1 MAFEPSEG
9 LYAGLS
15 FVSTADLNSAKSDE
29 SKFKEL
35 YFVALENLKSN
46 KVLDAAGNAT
56 KNGMIKIIDLDTSSK
71 KPQDIYGDLAASISA
86 VLGTRSKLRKDKV
99 PSKVYLTGNKWHPDV
114 EPFKVN
120 AFGMADYNSSDVIL
134 KLNGNDF
141 VGISLKK
148 KPKVNAASPTLI
160 NNAFSAYID
169 GPKFKATRDKLNDHR
184 IKFFAGVIKE
194 ACGPGGPLERF
205 AVADGSKSISSLN
218 PNNIADAKTLWN
230 IKVIRNK
237 GGGKTQKI
245 PLINLKSESELA
257 DKNGLIKKTGSE
269 PSQVSFRDFVNK
281 KLQSTGGK
289 LNPLYQGFLN
299 IMNQDDVKDNLG
311 DILLTRVLKLGLM
324 ETFTLDFWD
333 KYEFGFY
340 LTEGVGTVDKNLSP
354 NVGSANVLDV
364 HSIMIAMANLSKEET
379 KMVLDKQKTLS
390 KNAAKVFFTLSKGKT
405 PILEIELRYKG
416 DFAAFPQFFA
426 GITPEFKKM
435 IKEGDTGI

>member
-15 FVSTADLNSAKSDE
+15 FVSTADLNAAKGDE
-29 SKFKEL
+29 DKFKEL

-114 EPFKVN
+114 EPFKVK
-120 AFGMADYNSSDVIL
+120 AFGMSDYNSSDVIL

-141 VGISLKK
+141 IGISLKK
-148 KPKVNAASPTLI
+148 KPKVNSASPTLI
-160 NNAFSAYID
+160 NNAFSAYIE
-169 GPKFKATRDKLNDHR
+169 GPKFKKTRDKLNDHR

-205 AVADGSKSISSLN
+205 AVSGGKNISRMN
-218 PNNIADAKTLWN
+218 PNNMTDAKELWN
-230 IKVIRNK
+230 MKVIRDK

-245 PLINLKSESELA
+245 PLINLKSEA
-257 DKNGLIKKTGSE
+257 DLKDPNGLIKKSGAD

-281 KLQSTGGK
+281 KLQSSGGK
-289 LNPLYQGFLN
+289 LNPLYQGFLE
-299 IMNQDDVKDNLG
+299 IMNQDDVKENLA
-311 DILLTRVLKLGLM
+311 DVLLTRVLKTGLM
-324 ETFTLDFWD
+324 DTLNTWD

-340 LTEGVGTVDKNLSP
+340 LTEGIGTVDKNLSP

-426 GITPEFKKM
+426 GITPEFKEL
-435 IKEGDTGI
+435 IKKGDIGI

>member
-15 FVSTADLNSAKSDE
+15 FVPTADLNAAKNDTD
-29 SKFKEL
+29 KFKQL
-35 YFVALENLKSN
+35 YFIALENLKSN

-71 KPQDIYGDLAASISA
+71 SPQDIYGDLAASISA
-86 VLGTRSKLRKDKV
+86 VLGTRQKLKKDKI

-114 EPFKVN
+114 EPFKVK
-120 AFGMADYNSSDVIL
+120 AFGMSDYNSSDVIL

-148 KPKVNAASPTLI
+148 KPKANSASPTLI
-160 NNAFSAYID
+160 NNAFSAYIE
-169 GPKFKATRDKLNDHR
+169 GPQFKSTRDKLNEHR

-205 AVADGSKSISSLN
+205 ALSGNKNISSLN
-218 PNNIADAKTLWN
+218 PNNKADAKALWDMR
-230 IKVIRNK
+230 VIRK
-237 GGGKTQKI
+237 KDGKPI
-245 PLINLKSESELA
+245 PLINLKSESDLK
-257 DKNGLIKKTGSE
+257 DPNGLIKQSGND
-269 PSQVSFRDFVNK
+269 PSQESFRDFVNN
-281 KLQSTGGK
+281 KLQSTGNT
-289 LNPLYQGFLN
+289 LNPLYQGFLD
-299 IMNQDDVKDNLG
+299 IMNQEDVKDNLA
-311 DILLTRVLKLGLM
+311 DVLLTRVLKLNL
-324 ETFTLDFWD
+324 LDVLDTWD

-354 NVGSANVLDV
+354 NIGSANVLNV
-364 HSIMIAMANLSKEET
+364 HSIMIAMAKLSRQET

-390 KNAAKVFFTLSKGKT
+390 KNAAKVFFTLSKGDT
-405 PILEIELRYKG
+405 PILDIELRYKG

-426 GITPEFKKM
+426 GITPEFKELIKM
-435 IKEGDTGI
+435 GDTGI

>member
-15 FVSTADLNSAKSDE
+15 FVSTADLTEAKSSDD
-29 SKFKEL
+29 KFKEL
-35 YFVALENLKSN
+35 YFVALENLKGD

-56 KNGMIKIIDLDTSSK
+56 KNGMIKIIDLDTSTK

-86 VLGTRSKLRKDKV
+86 VLGTRQKLRKDKI

-114 EPFKVN
+114 EPFKVK
-120 AFGMADYNSSDVIL
+120 AFGMSDYNSSDVIL

-148 KPKVNAASPTLI
+148 KPKAKSASPTLI
-160 NNAFSAYID
+160 NNAFSAYIE

-205 AVADGSKSISSLN
+205 ALAGNKKISSMN
-218 PNNIADAKTLWN
+218 PNNKADAKALWDMR
-230 IKVIRNK
+230 VIRK
-237 GGGKTQKI
+237 KDGKPT
-245 PLINLKSESELA
+245 PLINLKSESDLQ
-257 DKNGLIKKTGSE
+257 DPNGLIKQSGND

-281 KLQSTGGK
+281 KLQSTGEK
-289 LNPLYQGFLN
+289 LNPLYQGFLD
-299 IMNQDDVKDNLG
+299 IMNQDDVKDNLA
-311 DILLTRVLKLGLM
+311 DVLLTRVLKLNLLDVL
-324 ETFTLDFWD
+324 ETWD

-390 KNAAKVFFTLSKGKT
+390 KNAAKVFFTLSKGDT
-405 PILEIELRYKG
+405 PVLDIELRYKG
-416 DFAAFPQFFA
+416 DFSAFPQFFA
-426 GITPEFKKM
+426 GITPEFKEM
-435 IKEGDTGI
+435 IKEGDIGI

>member
-15 FVSTADLNSAKSDE
+15 FVSTADLQASRNDVD
-29 SKFKEL
+29 KFKEL
-35 YFVALENLKSN
+35 YFVALENLKSD
-46 KVLDAAGNAT
+46 KVLDAAGDAT
-56 KNGMIKIIDLDTSSK
+56 KNGMIRIIDLDTSSK

-99 PSKVYLTGNKWHPDV
+99 PSKVYLTGNQWHPDV
-114 EPFKVN
+114 EPFKVK
-120 AFGMADYNSSDVIL
+120 AFGMTDYNSSDVIL

-148 KPKVNAASPTLI
+148 KPKVNSASPTLI
-160 NNAFSAYID
+160 NNAFSAYIE
-169 GPKFKATRDKLNDHR
+169 GPKFASTRAKLNDHR

-205 AVADGSKSISSLN
+205 AVAGNKEISKLN
-218 PNNIADAKTLWN
+218 PKNIQDAKQLWD
-230 IKVIRNK
+230 IKVIRSK

-257 DKNGLIKKTGSE
+257 DRNGLIKSTGSD

-281 KLQSTGGK
+281 KLQSTGK
-289 LNPLYQGFLN
+289 LNPLYQGFLD
-299 IMNQDDVKDNLG
+299 IMNQDDVKETLADV
-311 DILLTRVLKLGLM
+311 LLTRVLKTGLLD
-324 ETFTLDFWD
+324 TLNTWD

-390 KNAAKVFFTLSKGKT
+390 KNAAKVFFTLSKGNI

>member
-15 FVSTADLNSAKSDE
+15 FVPTADLNAAKNDE
-29 SKFKEL
+29 GKFKEL
-35 YFVALENLKSN
+35 YFVALENLKSD

-114 EPFKVN
+114 EPFKVK
-120 AFGMADYNSSDVIL
+120 AFGMSDYNSSDVIL

-148 KPKVNAASPTLI
+148 KPKVNSASPTLI
-160 NNAFSAYID
+160 NNAFSAYIE
-169 GPKFKATRDKLNDHR
+169 GPKFASTRNKLNDHR

-194 ACGPGGPLERF
+194 ACEPGGPLERF
-205 AVADGSKSISSLN
+205 AVAGNKKISSMN
-218 PNNIADAKTLWN
+218 PNNIQDAKQLWD
-230 IKVIRNK
+230 IKVIRSK
-237 GGGKTQKI
+237 GDGKTQKI

-257 DKNGLIKKTGSE
+257 DRNGLIKTTGSD

-281 KLQSTGGK
+281 KLQSTGK
-289 LNPLYQGFLN
+289 LNPLYQGFLD
-299 IMNQDDVKDNLG
+299 IMNQDDVKENLA
-311 DILLTRVLKLGLM
+311 DVLLTRVLKTGLM
-324 ETFTLDFWD
+324 DTLDTWD

-354 NVGSANVLDV
+354 NIGSANVLDV

-390 KNAAKVFFTLSKGKT
+390 KNAAKVFFTLSKGDT

-435 IKEGDTGI
+435 IKEGHTGI

>member
-15 FVSTADLNSAKSDE
+15 FVSTADLESARNSDD
-29 SKFKEL
+29 KFKEL
-35 YFVALENLKSN
+35 YFVALENLKGN
-46 KVLDAAGNAT
+46 KVLDAAGDAT
-56 KNGMIKIIDLDTSSK
+56 KNGMINIIDLDTSSK
-71 KPQDIYGDLAASISA
+71 KATDIYGDLAAAISA
-86 VLGTRSKLRKDKV
+86 VLGTRQKLKGDKV

-114 EPFKVN
+114 EPFKVK

-148 KPKVNAASPTLI
+148 KPKANAASPTLI

-169 GPKFKATRDKLNDHR
+169 GPQFKSTRDKLNDHR

-205 AVADGSKSISSLN
+205 ALSGGKKISSLN
-218 PNNIADAKTLWN
+218 PNNKADAKALWDMRVVR
-230 IKVIRNK
+230 KK
-237 GGGKTQKI
+237 DGKAI
-245 PLINLKSESELA
+245 PLINLKSESDLQ
-257 DKNGLIKKTGSE
+257 DPNGLIKKSGNE
-269 PSQVSFRDFVNK
+269 PSQESFRDFVNK
-281 KLQSTGGK
+281 KLQSSGK
-289 LNPLYQGFLN
+289 LNPLYQGFLD
-299 IMNQDDVKDNLG
+299 IMNQDDVKENLAKV
-311 DILLTRVLKLGLM
+311 LLTRVLKLNL
-324 ETFTLDFWD
+324 LDVLDTWD

-354 NVGSANVLDV
+354 NIGNANVLDV
-364 HSIMIAMANLSKEET
+364 NSIMIAMAKLSKEDT
-379 KMVLDKQKTLS
+379 TMVLDKQKTLS

>member
-15 FVSTADLNSAKSDE
+15 FVPTADLNAAKNDTD
-29 SKFKEL
+29 KFKQL
-35 YFVALENLKSN
+35 YFIALENLKSD

-71 KPQDIYGDLAASISA
+71 SPQDIYGDLAASISA
-86 VLGTRSKLRKDKV
+86 VLGTRQKLKKDKI

-114 EPFKVN
+114 EPFKVK
-120 AFGMADYNSSDVIL
+120 AFGMSDYNSSDVIL

-148 KPKVNAASPTLI
+148 KPKANSASPTLI
-160 NNAFSAYID
+160 NNAFSAYIE
-169 GPKFKATRDKLNDHR
+169 GPQFKSTRDKLNDHR

-205 AVADGSKSISSLN
+205 ALSGNKNISSLN
-218 PNNIADAKTLWN
+218 PNNKTDAKSLWDMR
-230 IKVIRNK
+230 VIRK
-237 GGGKTQKI
+237 KDGKPI
-245 PLINLKSESELA
+245 PLINLKSESDLK
-257 DKNGLIKKTGSE
+257 DPNGLIKQSGND
-269 PSQVSFRDFVNK
+269 PSQESFRDFVNK
-281 KLQSTGGK
+281 KLQSTGNT
-289 LNPLYQGFLN
+289 LNPLYQGFLD
-299 IMNQDDVKDNLG
+299 IMNQEDVKDNLA
-311 DILLTRVLKLGLM
+311 DVLLTRVLKLNL
-324 ETFTLDFWD
+324 LDVLDTWD

-354 NVGSANVLDV
+354 NIGSANVLNV
-364 HSIMIAMANLSKEET
+364 HSIMIAMAKLSRQET

-390 KNAAKVFFTLSKGKT
+390 KNAAKVFFTLSKGDT
-405 PILEIELRYKG
+405 PVLDIELRYKG

-426 GITPEFKKM
+426 GITPEFKDLIKM
-435 IKEGDTGI
+435 GDTGI

>member
-15 FVSTADLNSAKSDE
+15 FVPTADLNAAKNDE
-29 SKFKEL
+29 GKFKEL
-35 YFVALENLKSN
+35 YFVALENLKSD

-86 VLGTRSKLRKDKV
+86 VLGTRSRLRKDKV

-114 EPFKVN
+114 EPFKVK
-120 AFGMADYNSSDVIL
+120 AFGMSDYNSSDVIL

-148 KPKVNAASPTLI
+148 KPKVNSASPTLI
-160 NNAFSAYID
+160 NNAFSAYIE
-169 GPKFKATRDKLNDHR
+169 GPKFASTRNKLNDHR

-205 AVADGSKSISSLN
+205 AVAGNKKISSMN
-218 PNNIADAKTLWN
+218 PSNIADAKALWDM
-230 IKVIRNK
+230 KVIRTKND
-237 GGGKTQKI
+237 GKTQKI

-257 DKNGLIKKTGSE
+257 DRNGLIKNTGSD

-281 KLQSTGGK
+281 KLQSTGK
-289 LNPLYQGFLN
+289 LNPLYQGFLD
-299 IMNQDDVKDNLG
+299 IMNQDDVKENLA
-311 DILLTRVLKLGLM
+311 DVLLTRVLKTGLM
-324 ETFTLDFWD
+324 DTLDTWD

>member
-15 FVSTADLNSAKSDE
+15 FVSTADLNSAKNDV

-86 VLGTRSKLRKDKV
+86 VLGTRTKLRKDKI

-114 EPFKVN
+114 EPFKVK
-120 AFGMADYNSSDVIL
+120 AFGMSDYNSSDVIL

-148 KPKVNAASPTLI
+148 KPKVNSASPTLI
-160 NNAFSAYID
+160 NNAFSAYIE
-169 GPKFKATRDKLNDHR
+169 GPNFASTRSKLNDHR

-205 AVADGSKSISSLN
+205 ADAGNKNISKMN
-218 PNNIADAKTLWN
+218 PNNIADAKALWDMR
-230 IKVIRNK
+230 VIRNK
-237 GGGKTQKI
+237 GGGKIEKI

-257 DKNGLIKKTGSE
+257 DRNGLIKSTGGD

-281 KLQSTGGK
+281 KLQSTGK
-289 LNPLYQGFLN
+289 LNPLYQGFLD
-299 IMNQDDVKDNLG
+299 IMNQDDVKENLA
-311 DILLTRVLKLGLM
+311 DVLLTRVLKLGLM
-324 ETFTLDFWD
+324 DTLDTWD

-390 KNAAKVFFTLSKGKT
+390 KNAAKVFFTLSKGNT
-405 PILEIELRYKG
+405 SILEIELRYKG

-426 GITPEFKKM
+426 GITPEFKEL
-435 IKEGDTGI
+435 IKEGDTGV

>member
-15 FVSTADLNSAKSDE
+15 FVSTADLNAAKNDVG
-29 SKFKEL
+29 KFKQL
-35 YFVALENLKSN
+35 YFIALENLKSN

-71 KPQDIYGDLAASISA
+71 KPEDIYGDLAASISA
-86 VLGTRSKLRKDKV
+86 VLGTRSKLKKDKV

-114 EPFKVN
+114 EPFKVK

-148 KPKVNAASPTLI
+148 KPKANSASPTLI
-160 NNAFSAYID
+160 NNAFSAYIE
-169 GPKFKATRDKLNDHR
+169 GPQFKSTRDKLNDHR

-194 ACGPGGPLERF
+194 ACGSGGPLERF
-205 AVADGSKSISSLN
+205 ALSGNKNISSLN
-218 PNNIADAKTLWN
+218 PDNKANAKALWDMR
-230 IKVIRNK
+230 VIRK
-237 GGGKTQKI
+237 KDGKPI
-245 PLINLKSESELA
+245 PLINLKSESDLK
-257 DKNGLIKKTGSE
+257 DPNGLIKQSGND
-269 PSQVSFRDFVNK
+269 PSQESFRDFVNK
-281 KLQSTGGK
+281 KLQSTGNT
-289 LNPLYQGFLN
+289 LNPLYQGFLD
-299 IMNQDDVKDNLG
+299 IMNQKDVKDNLA
-311 DILLTRVLKLGLM
+311 DVLLTRVLKLNL
-324 ETFTLDFWD
+324 LDVLDTWD

-354 NVGSANVLDV
+354 NIGSANILNV
-364 HSIMIAMANLSKEET
+364 HSIMVAMAKLSKQET

-390 KNAAKVFFTLSKGKT
+390 KNAAKVFFTLSKGDT
-405 PILEIELRYKG
+405 PVLDIELRYKG

-426 GITPEFKKM
+426 GITPEFKNL
-435 IKEGDTGI
+435 IKIGDTGI

>member
-15 FVSTADLNSAKSDE
+15 FVSTADLNEAKSSDD
-29 SKFKEL
+29 KFKEL
-35 YFVALENLKSN
+35 YFTALANLKSDN
-46 KVLDAAGNAT
+46 VLDAAGNAT
-56 KNGMIKIIDLDTSSK
+56 KNGMIKIIDLNTSK
-71 KPQDIYGDLAASISA
+71 KKPEDIYGDLAASISA
-86 VLGTRSKLRKDKV
+86 VLGTRSKLKKDKI

-114 EPFKVN
+114 EPFKVK

-134 KLNGNDF
+134 RLNGNDF
-141 VGISLKK
+141 VGVSLKK
-148 KPKVNAASPTLI
+148 KPKAASASPTLI
-160 NNAFSAYID
+160 NNAFSAYIS
-169 GPKFKATRDKLNDHR
+169 GPKFAKTRDKLNEHR

-205 AVADGSKSISSLN
+205 AIAGNKKISSMN
-218 PNNIADAKTLWN
+218 PDNMSDAKTLWDM
-230 IKVIRNK
+230 KVLRVKDN
-237 GGGKTQKI
+237 GTAEKI
-245 PLINLKSESELA
+245 PLINLKSEA
-257 DKNGLIKKTGSE
+257 DLKDPNGLIKKSGAD
-269 PSQVSFRDFVNK
+269 PSQLSFRDFVNK

-289 LNPLYQGFLN
+289 LNPLYQGFLD
-299 IMNQDDVKDNLG
+299 IMNQDDVKDSLG

-324 ETFTLDFWD
+324 DTLNIWD

-340 LTEGVGTVDKNLSP
+340 LAEGVGTVDKNLSP

-390 KNAAKVFFTLSKGKT
+390 KNAAKVFFTLSKGDT
-405 PILEIELRYKG
+405 AILEIELRYKG

>member
-15 FVSTADLNSAKSDE
+15 FVSTADLESARNSDD
-29 SKFKEL
+29 KFKEL
-35 YFVALENLKSN
+35 YFVALENLKGS
-46 KVLDAAGNAT
+46 KVLDAAGDAT

-71 KPQDIYGDLAASISA
+71 KATDIYGDLAAAISA
-86 VLGTRSKLRKDKV
+86 VLGTRQKLKGDKV

-114 EPFKVN
+114 EPFKVK

-148 KPKVNAASPTLI
+148 KPKANAASPTLI

-169 GPKFKATRDKLNDHR
+169 GPQFKSTRDKLNDHR

-205 AVADGSKSISSLN
+205 ALSGGKKISSLN
-218 PNNIADAKTLWN
+218 PNNKADAKALWDMRVVR
-230 IKVIRNK
+230 KK
-237 GGGKTQKI
+237 DGKAI
-245 PLINLKSESELA
+245 PLINLKSESDLQ
-257 DKNGLIKKTGSE
+257 DPNGLIKKSGNE
-269 PSQVSFRDFVNK
+269 PSQESFREFVNK
-281 KLQSTGGK
+281 KLQSSGK
-289 LNPLYQGFLN
+289 LNPLYQGFLD
-299 IMNQDDVKDNLG
+299 IMNQDDVKENLAKV
-311 DILLTRVLKLGLM
+311 LLTRVLKLNL
-324 ETFTLDFWD
+324 LDVLDTWD

-354 NVGSANVLDV
+354 NIGSANVLDV
-364 HSIMIAMANLSKEET
+364 NSIMIAMAKLSKEDT
-379 KMVLDKQKTLS
+379 TMVLDKQKTLS

-426 GITPEFKKM
+426 GITPEFKEM
-435 IKEGDTGI
+435 IKNGDTGI

>member
-15 FVSTADLNSAKSDE
+15 FVSTSDLNAAKNNDD
-29 SKFKEL
+29 KFKDL
-35 YFVALENLKSN
+35 YFVALENLKSD

-56 KNGMIKIIDLDTSSK
+56 KNGMIRIIDLDTSSK
-71 KPQDIYGDLAASISA
+71 KPQDIYGDLSASISA
-86 VLGTRSKLRKDKV
+86 VLGTRQKLRKDKI

-114 EPFKVN
+114 EPFKVK
-120 AFGMADYNSSDVIL
+120 AFGMSDYNSSDVIL

-148 KPKVNAASPTLI
+148 KPKANAASPTLI
-160 NNAFSAYID
+160 NNAFSAYIE
-169 GPKFKATRDKLNDHR
+169 GPQFKATRDKLNDHR

-205 AVADGSKSISSLN
+205 ALSGNKNISRMN
-218 PNNIADAKTLWN
+218 PNNKADAKALWDMR
-230 IKVIRNK
+230 VIRK
-237 GGGKTQKI
+237 KDGKPT
-245 PLINLKSESELA
+245 PLINLKSESDLQ
-257 DKNGLIKKTGSE
+257 DPNGLIKQSGND
-269 PSQVSFRDFVNK
+269 PSQESFRDFVNK
-281 KLQSTGGK
+281 KLRSTGGK
-289 LNPLYQGFLN
+289 LNPLYQGFLD
-299 IMNQDDVKDNLG
+299 IMNQDDVKDNLANV
-311 DILLTRVLKLGLM
+311 LLTRVLKLNLLDVL
-324 ETFTLDFWD
+324 ETWD

-354 NVGSANVLDV
+354 NVGNANVLDV

-390 KNAAKVFFTLSKGKT
+390 KNAAKVFFTLSKGDT
-405 PILEIELRYKG
+405 SVLDIELRYKG

-426 GITPEFKKM
+426 GITPEFKEM
-435 IKEGDTGI
+435 IKKGDTGI

>member
-15 FVSTADLNSAKSDE
+15 FVPTADLNAAKNDTD
-29 SKFKEL
+29 KFKQL
-35 YFVALENLKSN
+35 YFVALENLKSD

-71 KPQDIYGDLAASISA
+71 SPQDIYGDLAASISA
-86 VLGTRSKLRKDKV
+86 VLGTRQKLRKDKI

-114 EPFKVN
+114 EPFKVK
-120 AFGMADYNSSDVIL
+120 AFGMSDYNSSDVIL

-160 NNAFSAYID
+160 NNAFSAYIE
-169 GPKFKATRDKLNDHR
+169 GPQFKSTRDKLNDHR

-205 AVADGSKSISSLN
+205 ALSGNKNISSMN
-218 PNNIADAKTLWN
+218 PNNKADAKALWDMR
-230 IKVIRNK
+230 VIRK
-237 GGGKTQKI
+237 KDGKPI
-245 PLINLKSESELA
+245 PLINLKSESDLK
-257 DKNGLIKKTGSE
+257 DPNGLIKKSGND
-269 PSQVSFRDFVNK
+269 PSQESFRDFVNK
-281 KLQSTGGK
+281 KLQSTGNK
-289 LNPLYQGFLN
+289 LNPLYQGFLD
-299 IMNQDDVKDNLG
+299 IMNQDDVKDNLA
-311 DILLTRVLKLGLM
+311 DVLLTRVLKLNL
-324 ETFTLDFWD
+324 LDVLDTWD

-354 NVGSANVLDV
+354 NIGNANVLNV
-364 HSIMIAMANLSKEET
+364 HSIMIAMAKLSREET

-390 KNAAKVFFTLSKGKT
+390 KNAAKVFFTLSKGDT
-405 PILEIELRYKG
+405 PVLDIELRYKG

-426 GITPEFKKM
+426 GITPEFKDL
-435 IKEGDTGI
+435 IKTGDTGI

>member
-15 FVSTADLNSAKSDE
+15 FVSTADLTEAKSSDD
-29 SKFKEL
+29 KFKEL
-35 YFVALENLKSN
+35 YFVALENLKGD

-56 KNGMIKIIDLDTSSK
+56 KNGMIKIIDLDTSTK

-86 VLGTRSKLRKDKV
+86 VLGTRQKLRKDKI

-114 EPFKVN
+114 EPFKVK
-120 AFGMADYNSSDVIL
+120 AFGMSDYNSSDVIL

-148 KPKVNAASPTLI
+148 KPKAKSASPTLI
-160 NNAFSAYID
+160 NNAFSAYIE
-169 GPKFKATRDKLNDHR
+169 GPKFKTTRDKLNDHR

-205 AVADGSKSISSLN
+205 ALAGNKKISSMN
-218 PNNIADAKTLWN
+218 PNNKADAKALWDMR
-230 IKVIRNK
+230 VIRK
-237 GGGKTQKI
+237 KDGKPT
-245 PLINLKSESELA
+245 PLINLKSESDLQ
-257 DKNGLIKKTGSE
+257 DPNGLIKQSGND

-281 KLQSTGGK
+281 KLQSTGEK
-289 LNPLYQGFLN
+289 LNPLYQGFLD
-299 IMNQDDVKDNLG
+299 IMNQDDVKDNLA
-311 DILLTRVLKLGLM
+311 DVLLTRVLKLNLLDVL
-324 ETFTLDFWD
+324 ETWD

-390 KNAAKVFFTLSKGKT
+390 KNAAKVFFTLSKGDT
-405 PILEIELRYKG
+405 PVLDIELRYKG
-416 DFAAFPQFFA
+416 DFSAFPQFFA
-426 GITPEFKKM
+426 GITPEFKEM
-435 IKEGDTGI
+435 IKEGDIGI

>member
-15 FVSTADLNSAKSDE
+15 FVSTADLTAAKNDTD
-29 SKFKEL
+29 KFKEL

-86 VLGTRSKLRKDKV
+86 VLGTRQKLRKDKI

-114 EPFKVN
+114 EPFKVK
-120 AFGMADYNSSDVIL
+120 AFGMSDYNSSDVIL

-148 KPKVNAASPTLI
+148 KPKANAASPTLI
-160 NNAFSAYID
+160 NNAFSAYIE
-169 GPKFKATRDKLNDHR
+169 GPQFKSTRDKLNDHR

-205 AVADGSKSISSLN
+205 ALAGNKNISSMN
-218 PNNIADAKTLWN
+218 PNNKADAKALWDMR
-230 IKVIRNK
+230 VIRK
-237 GGGKTQKI
+237 KDGKPT
-245 PLINLKSESELA
+245 PLINLKSESDLQ
-257 DKNGLIKKTGSE
+257 DPNGLIKQSGND
-269 PSQVSFRDFVNK
+269 PSQESFRDFVNK

-289 LNPLYQGFLN
+289 LNPLYQGFLD
-299 IMNQDDVKDNLG
+299 IMNQDDVKDNLANV
-311 DILLTRVLKLGLM
+311 LLTRVLKLNLLDVL
-324 ETFTLDFWD
+324 ETWD

-354 NVGSANVLDV
+354 NVGNANVLDV

-390 KNAAKVFFTLSKGKT
+390 KNAAKVFFTLSKGDT
-405 PILEIELRYKG
+405 PILDIELRYKG

-426 GITPEFKKM
+426 GITPEFKEM
-435 IKEGDTGI
+435 IKQGDTGI

>member
-15 FVSTADLNSAKSDE
+15 FVSTADLNSAKNDV

-86 VLGTRSKLRKDKV
+86 VLGTRSKLRKDKI

-114 EPFKVN
+114 EPFKVK
-120 AFGMADYNSSDVIL
+120 AFGMSDYNSSDVIL

-148 KPKVNAASPTLI
+148 KPKANSASPTLI
-160 NNAFSAYID
+160 NNAFSAYIE
-169 GPKFKATRDKLNDHR
+169 GPNFASTRSKLNDHR

-205 AVADGSKSISSLN
+205 ADAGNKNISKMN
-218 PNNIADAKTLWN
+218 PNNIADAKALWDMR
-230 IKVIRNK
+230 VIRNK
-237 GGGKTQKI
+237 GGGKIEKI

-257 DKNGLIKKTGSE
+257 DRNGLIKSTGGD

-281 KLQSTGGK
+281 KLQSTGK
-289 LNPLYQGFLN
+289 LNPLYQGFLD
-299 IMNQDDVKDNLG
+299 IMNQDDVKENLA
-311 DILLTRVLKLGLM
+311 DVLLTRVLKLGLM
-324 ETFTLDFWD
+324 DTLDTWD

-390 KNAAKVFFTLSKGKT
+390 KNAAKVFFTLSKGNT
-405 PILEIELRYKG
+405 SILEIELRYKG

-426 GITPEFKKM
+426 GITPEFKEL
-435 IKEGDTGI
+435 IKEGDTGV

>member
-15 FVSTADLNSAKSDE
+15 FVSTADLNAAKNDVE
-29 SKFKEL
+29 KFKQL
-35 YFVALENLKSN
+35 YFIALENLKSN

-71 KPQDIYGDLAASISA
+71 KPEDIYGDLAASISA
-86 VLGTRSKLRKDKV
+86 VLGTRSKLKKDKV

-114 EPFKVN
+114 EPFKVK

-148 KPKVNAASPTLI
+148 KPKANSASPTLI
-160 NNAFSAYID
+160 NNAFSAYIE
-169 GPKFKATRDKLNDHR
+169 GPQFKSTRDKLNDHR

-194 ACGPGGPLERF
+194 ACGSGGPLERF
-205 AVADGSKSISSLN
+205 ALSGNKNISSLN
-218 PNNIADAKTLWN
+218 PDNKANAKALWDMR
-230 IKVIRNK
+230 VIRK
-237 GGGKTQKI
+237 KDGKPI
-245 PLINLKSESELA
+245 PLINLKSESDLK
-257 DKNGLIKKTGSE
+257 DPNGLIKQSGND
-269 PSQVSFRDFVNK
+269 PSQESFRDFVNK
-281 KLQSTGGK
+281 KLQSTGNT
-289 LNPLYQGFLN
+289 LNPLYQGFLD
-299 IMNQDDVKDNLG
+299 IMNQKDVKDNLA
-311 DILLTRVLKLGLM
+311 DVLLTRVLKLNL
-324 ETFTLDFWD
+324 LDVLDTWD

-354 NVGSANVLDV
+354 NIGSANILNV
-364 HSIMIAMANLSKEET
+364 HSIMIAMAKLSKQET

-390 KNAAKVFFTLSKGKT
+390 KNAAKVFFTLSKGDT
-405 PILEIELRYKG
+405 PVLDIELRYKG

-426 GITPEFKKM
+426 GITPEFKNL
-435 IKEGDTGI
+435 IKIGDTGI

>member
-15 FVSTADLNSAKSDE
+15 FVPTADLNAAKNNTD
-29 SKFKEL
+29 KFKQL
-35 YFVALENLKSN
+35 YFVALENLKSD

-71 KPQDIYGDLAASISA
+71 SPQDIYGDLAASISA
-86 VLGTRSKLRKDKV
+86 VLGTRQKLKKDEI

-114 EPFKVN
+114 EPFKVK

-148 KPKVNAASPTLI
+148 KPKANSASPTLI
-160 NNAFSAYID
+160 NNAFSAYIE
-169 GPKFKATRDKLNDHR
+169 GPQFKSTRDKLNDHR

-205 AVADGSKSISSLN
+205 ALSGNKNISSLN
-218 PNNIADAKTLWN
+218 PNNKADAKSLWDMR
-230 IKVIRNK
+230 VIRK
-237 GGGKTQKI
+237 KDGKPI
-245 PLINLKSESELA
+245 PLINLKSESDLK
-257 DKNGLIKKTGSE
+257 DPNGLIKQSGND
-269 PSQVSFRDFVNK
+269 PSQESFRDFVNK
-281 KLQSTGGK
+281 KLQSTGNT
-289 LNPLYQGFLN
+289 LNPLYQGFLD
-299 IMNQDDVKDNLG
+299 IMNRNDVKDNLA
-311 DILLTRVLKLGLM
+311 DVLLTRVLKLNL
-324 ETFTLDFWD
+324 LDVLDTWD

-354 NVGSANVLDV
+354 NIGSANVLNV
-364 HSIMIAMANLSKEET
+364 HSIMIAMAKLSRQET

-390 KNAAKVFFTLSKGKT
+390 KNAAKVFFTLSKGDT
-405 PILEIELRYKG
+405 PVLDIELRYKG
-416 DFAAFPQFFA
+416 DFAAYPQFFA
-426 GITPEFKKM
+426 GITPEFKNLIKM
-435 IKEGDTGI
+435 GDTGI

>member
-15 FVSTADLNSAKSDE
+15 FVPTEDLNAAKNDTD
-29 SKFKEL
+29 KFKQL
-35 YFVALENLKSN
+35 YFIALENLKSN

-71 KPQDIYGDLAASISA
+71 SSQDIYGDLAASISA
-86 VLGTRSKLRKDKV
+86 VLGTRQKLKKDKI

-114 EPFKVN
+114 EPFKVK
-120 AFGMADYNSSDVIL
+120 AFGMSDYNSSDVIL

-148 KPKVNAASPTLI
+148 KPKANSASPTLI
-160 NNAFSAYID
+160 NNAFSAYIE
-169 GPKFKATRDKLNDHR
+169 GPQFKSTRDKLNDQR

-205 AVADGSKSISSLN
+205 ALSGNKNISSLN
-218 PNNIADAKTLWN
+218 PNNKADAKALWDMR
-230 IKVIRNK
+230 VIRK
-237 GGGKTQKI
+237 KDGKPI
-245 PLINLKSESELA
+245 PLINLKSESDLK
-257 DKNGLIKKTGSE
+257 DPNGLIKQSGND
-269 PSQVSFRDFVNK
+269 PSQESFRDFVNK
-281 KLQSTGGK
+281 KLQSTGNT
-289 LNPLYQGFLN
+289 LNPLYQGFLD
-299 IMNQDDVKDNLG
+299 IMNQEDVKDNLA
-311 DILLTRVLKLGLM
+311 DVLLTRVLKLNL
-324 ETFTLDFWD
+324 LDVLDTWD

-354 NVGSANVLDV
+354 NIGNANVLNV
-364 HSIMIAMANLSKEET
+364 HSIMIAMAKLSRQET

-390 KNAAKVFFTLSKGKT
+390 KNAAKVFFTLSKGDT
-405 PILEIELRYKG
+405 PVLDIELRYKG

-426 GITPEFKKM
+426 GITPEFKDL
-435 IKEGDTGI
+435 IKIGDTGI

>member
-15 FVSTADLNSAKSDE
+15 FVPTADLTEAKSSDD
-29 SKFKEL
+29 KFKQL
-35 YFVALENLKSN
+35 YFVALENLKSD

-86 VLGTRSKLRKDKV
+86 VLGTRQKLRKDKI

-114 EPFKVN
+114 EPFKVK
-120 AFGMADYNSSDVIL
+120 AFGMSDYNSSDVIL
-134 KLNGNDF
+134 KLNGNDY

-148 KPKVNAASPTLI
+148 KPKAKSASPTLI
-160 NNAFSAYID
+160 NNAFSAYIE
-169 GPKFKATRDKLNDHR
+169 GPKFKLTRDKLNDHR

-205 AVADGSKSISSLN
+205 AISGNKKISSMN
-218 PNNIADAKTLWN
+218 PNNKADAKALWN
-230 IKVIRNK
+230 MRVIRK
-237 GGGKTQKI
+237 KDGKPI
-245 PLINLKSESELA
+245 PLINLKSESDLQ
-257 DKNGLIKKTGSE
+257 DPNGLIKQSGND
-269 PSQVSFRDFVNK
+269 PSQVSFRDFVNE

-289 LNPLYQGFLN
+289 LNPLYQGFLD
-299 IMNQDDVKDNLG
+299 IMNQDDVKDSLG
-311 DILLTRVLKLGLM
+311 DILL
-324 ETFTLDFWD
+324 
-333 KYEFGFY
+333 FGFY

-354 NVGSANVLDV
+354 NVGNANVLDV

-390 KNAAKVFFTLSKGKT
+390 KNAAKVFFTLSKGDT
-405 PILEIELRYKG
+405 PVLDIELRYKG
-416 DFAAFPQFFA
+416 DFSAFPQFFA
-426 GITPEFKKM
+426 GITPEFKEM
-435 IKEGDTGI
+435 IKEGDIGI

>member
-15 FVSTADLNSAKSDE
+15 FVSTADLTAAKNDTD
-29 SKFKEL
+29 KFKEL
-35 YFVALENLKSN
+35 YFVALENLKSD

-56 KNGMIKIIDLDTSSK
+56 KNGMIRIIDLDTSSK

-86 VLGTRSKLRKDKV
+86 VLGTRQKLRKDKI

-114 EPFKVN
+114 EPFKVK
-120 AFGMADYNSSDVIL
+120 AFGMSDYNSSDVIL

-148 KPKVNAASPTLI
+148 KPKANAASPTLI
-160 NNAFSAYID
+160 NNAFSAYIE
-169 GPKFKATRDKLNDHR
+169 GPQFKSTRDKLNDHR

-205 AVADGSKSISSLN
+205 ALSGNKNISSMN
-218 PNNIADAKTLWN
+218 PNNKADAKALWDMR
-230 IKVIRNK
+230 VIRK
-237 GGGKTQKI
+237 KDGKPT
-245 PLINLKSESELA
+245 PLINLKSESDLQ
-257 DKNGLIKKTGSE
+257 DPNGLIKQSGND
-269 PSQVSFRDFVNK
+269 PSQESFRDFVNK

-289 LNPLYQGFLN
+289 LNPLYQGFLD
-299 IMNQDDVKDNLG
+299 IMNQDDVKDNLANV
-311 DILLTRVLKLGLM
+311 LLTRVLKLNLLDVL
-324 ETFTLDFWD
+324 ETWD

-354 NVGSANVLDV
+354 NVGNANVLDV

-390 KNAAKVFFTLSKGKT
+390 KNAAKVFFTLSKGDT
-405 PILEIELRYKG
+405 PILDIELRYKG

-426 GITPEFKKM
+426 GITPEFKEM
-435 IKEGDTGI
+435 IKQGDTGI

>member
-15 FVSTADLNSAKSDE
+15 FVSTADLNSAKNDV

-86 VLGTRSKLRKDKV
+86 VLGTRSKLRKDKI

-114 EPFKVN
+114 EPFKVK
-120 AFGMADYNSSDVIL
+120 AFGMSDYNSSDVIL

-148 KPKVNAASPTLI
+148 KPKANSASPTLI
-160 NNAFSAYID
+160 NNAFSAYIE
-169 GPKFKATRDKLNDHR
+169 GPNFASTRSKLNDHR

-205 AVADGSKSISSLN
+205 ADAGNKNISKMN
-218 PNNIADAKTLWN
+218 PNNIADAKALWDMR
-230 IKVIRNK
+230 VIRNK
-237 GGGKTQKI
+237 GGGKIEKI

-257 DKNGLIKKTGSE
+257 DRNGLIKSTGGD

-281 KLQSTGGK
+281 KLQSTGK
-289 LNPLYQGFLN
+289 LNPLYQGFLD
-299 IMNQDDVKDNLG
+299 IMNQDDVKENLA
-311 DILLTRVLKLGLM
+311 DVLLTRVLKLGLM
-324 ETFTLDFWD
+324 DTLDTWD

-390 KNAAKVFFTLSKGKT
+390 KNAAKVFFTLSKGNT
-405 PILEIELRYKG
+405 SILEIELRYKG

-426 GITPEFKKM
+426 GITPEFKAL
-435 IKEGDTGI
+435 IKEGDTGV

>member
-15 FVSTADLNSAKSDE
+15 FVSTADLQASRNDVD
-29 SKFKEL
+29 KFKEL
-35 YFVALENLKSN
+35 YFVALENLKSD

-56 KNGMIKIIDLDTSSK
+56 KNGMIRIIDLDTSSK

-99 PSKVYLTGNKWHPDV
+99 PSKVYLTGNQWHPDV
-114 EPFKVN
+114 EPFKVK
-120 AFGMADYNSSDVIL
+120 AFGMTDYNSSDVIL

-148 KPKVNAASPTLI
+148 KPKVNSASPTLI
-160 NNAFSAYID
+160 NNAFSAYIE
-169 GPKFKATRDKLNDHR
+169 GPKFASTRAKLNDHR

-205 AVADGSKSISSLN
+205 AVAGNKEISKLN
-218 PNNIADAKTLWN
+218 PKNIQDAKQLWD
-230 IKVIRNK
+230 IKVIRSK

-257 DKNGLIKKTGSE
+257 DRNGLIKSTGSD

-281 KLQSTGGK
+281 KLQSTGK
-289 LNPLYQGFLN
+289 LNPLYQGFLD
-299 IMNQDDVKDNLG
+299 IMNQDDVKETLADV
-311 DILLTRVLKLGLM
+311 LLTRVLKTGLLD
-324 ETFTLDFWD
+324 TLNTWD

-405 PILEIELRYKG
+405 PVLEIELRYKG

-435 IKEGDTGI
+435 IKDGDTGI

>member
-1 MAFEPSEG
+1 M
-9 LYAGLS
+9 LS
-15 FVSTADLNSAKSDE
+15 
-29 SKFKEL
+29 
-35 YFVALENLKSN
+35 
-46 KVLDAAGNAT
+46 
-56 KNGMIKIIDLDTSSK
+56 
-71 KPQDIYGDLAASISA
+71 P
-86 VLGTRSKLRKDKV
+86 
-99 PSKVYLTGNKWHPDV
+99 
-114 EPFKVN
+114 
-120 AFGMADYNSSDVIL
+120 
-134 KLNGNDF
+134 
-141 VGISLKK
+141 
-148 KPKVNAASPTLI
+148 
-160 NNAFSAYID
+160 
-169 GPKFKATRDKLNDHR
+169 GPKLWNTDINTTAITSHR

-205 AVADGSKSISSLN
+205 AVAGNKEISKLN
-218 PNNIADAKTLWN
+218 PKNIQDAKQLWD
-230 IKVIRNK
+230 IKVIRSK

-257 DKNGLIKKTGSE
+257 DRNGLIKSTGSD

-281 KLQSTGGK
+281 KLQSTGK
-289 LNPLYQGFLN
+289 LNPLYQGFLD
-299 IMNQDDVKDNLG
+299 IMNQDDVKETLADV
-311 DILLTRVLKLGLM
+311 LLTRVLKTGLLD
-324 ETFTLDFWD
+324 TLNTWD

-405 PILEIELRYKG
+405 PVLEIELRYKG

-435 IKEGDTGI
+435 IKDGDTGI

>member
-15 FVSTADLNSAKSDE
+15 FVSTADLNAAKSDKG
-29 SKFKEL
+29 KFKEL

-56 KNGMIKIIDLDTSSK
+56 KNGMIKIIDLETSSK

-114 EPFKVN
+114 EPFKVK
-120 AFGMADYNSSDVIL
+120 AFGMSDYNSSDVIL

-141 VGISLKK
+141 IGISLKK
-148 KPKVNAASPTLI
+148 KPKVNSASPTLI
-160 NNAFSAYID
+160 NNAFSAYIE
-169 GPKFKATRDKLNDHR
+169 GPKFKKTRDKLNDHR

-205 AVADGSKSISSLN
+205 AVSEGKNISRMN
-218 PNNIADAKTLWN
+218 PNNMTDAKELWN
-230 IKVIRNK
+230 MKVIRDK

-245 PLINLKSESELA
+245 PLINLKSEA
-257 DKNGLIKKTGSE
+257 DLKDPNGLIKKSGAE

-281 KLQSTGGK
+281 KLQSSGGK
-289 LNPLYQGFLN
+289 LNPLYQGFLE
-299 IMNQDDVKDNLG
+299 IMNQDDVKENLA
-311 DILLTRVLKLGLM
+311 DVLLTRVLKTGLM
-324 ETFTLDFWD
+324 DTLNTWD

-340 LTEGVGTVDKNLSP
+340 LTEGIGTVDKNLSP

-426 GITPEFKKM
+426 GITPEFKEL
-435 IKEGDTGI
+435 IKKGDIGI

>member
-15 FVSTADLNSAKSDE
+15 FVPTSDLNAAKNDE
-29 SKFKEL
+29 GKFKEL
-35 YFVALENLKSN
+35 YFVALENLKSD

-114 EPFKVN
+114 EPFKVK
-120 AFGMADYNSSDVIL
+120 AFGMSDYNSSDVIL

-148 KPKVNAASPTLI
+148 KPKVNSASPTLI
-160 NNAFSAYID
+160 NNAFSAYIE
-169 GPKFKATRDKLNDHR
+169 GPKFASTRNKLNDHR

-205 AVADGSKSISSLN
+205 AVAGNKKISSMN
-218 PNNIADAKTLWN
+218 PSNIADAKALWDM
-230 IKVIRNK
+230 KVIRTKND
-237 GGGKTQKI
+237 GKTQKI

-257 DKNGLIKKTGSE
+257 DRNGLIKSTGSD

-281 KLQSTGGK
+281 KLQSTGK
-289 LNPLYQGFLN
+289 LNPLYQGFLD
-299 IMNQDDVKDNLG
+299 IMNQDDVKENLA
-311 DILLTRVLKLGLM
+311 DVLLTRVLKTGLM
-324 ETFTLDFWD
+324 DTLDTWD